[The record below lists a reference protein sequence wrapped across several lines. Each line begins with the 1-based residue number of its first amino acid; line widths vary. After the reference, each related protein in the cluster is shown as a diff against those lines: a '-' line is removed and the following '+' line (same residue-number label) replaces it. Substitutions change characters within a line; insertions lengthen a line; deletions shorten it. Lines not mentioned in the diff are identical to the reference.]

1 MTSAGEGASAP
12 SLFFL
17 FALDGFGWRW
27 LVRVLLGLFYGEK
40 AGVRFLLVVGSAVC
54 AAGSERPGPMP
65 GGWSYGGGRGGNSAG
80 ALASTGGEELV
91 VVHNKETSRAAGRI
105 LGELALSK

>member
-1 MTSAGEGASAP
+1 M
-12 SLFFL
+12 
-17 FALDGFGWRW
+17 
-27 LVRVLLGLFYGEK
+27 VRVLLGLFYGEK

-80 ALASTGGEELV
+80 ALALLGGEELV
-91 VVHNKETSRAAGRI
+91 VVHNGEDSWAGAGRRLDVAAAANEI
-105 LGELALSK
+105 LRAGIF